1 MTSSEDGDLIDLGNE
16 SCVPR
21 VPIQESS
28 PEEQEHLLDVCP
40 PKLEET
46 LSLTR
51 KQEQVQCISDNGDVL
66 VTLGHDQV
74 VPIRKRIDFVSS
86 DTIKRVRDI
95 TRNLEPVIRKTCSDI
110 NEEHQDTVD
119 YGSASNHKD
128 GHYSGEKH
136 EDETFE
142 AQEINNAFNFLAEHD
157 DNNEDDQAEANCNRC
172 DQVMDTHGLI
182 LLTCSTT
189 DDKDS
194 LEYHHNDSLQVLNC
208 WKPSDNYFA
217 RKKDAVSL
225 KGDEPDLHDPAFELC
240 PSKPSESI
248 SRKIRSVS
256 ADYELE
262 AGSKGIVK
270 RTGKRGSSQHM
281 HRKSWTEGTT
291 PKNVTPDTFSRFDR
305 STSLREYNC
314 QPSTS
319 NGVHRQSSFISR
331 YGNSVTSFKLSI
343 FYHINDPLLLTR
355 NQRSKLATFRRDNSL
370 NNITQLRRKEPIYF
384 VILSNLAV
392 STEIL
397 FHSVALHCSTE
408 EVLVTNVEDEEK
420 DGCSECSEV
429 DWSWLEEVECPRGT
443 ESLAPGVV
451 DAAQENTEHRGGSAS
466 PTSENARRRRG
477 REHRATEAGCSAVMS
492 VSGTVKSLVVGSSRW
507 SASDPLSDRNVNDHQ
522 DDTVRCNASNEA
534 IDRETRDNGTV
545 LNSWVRASMRRL
557 RHLRLPEGTDDRQR
571 NTDSNNRRGAI
582 VSAPNSLPDIALIA
596 PEILAAQTNGT
607 SGTLLRPSSAPV
619 RNANSSNVA
628 VPSRRGGRQFR
639 GSRSQGT
646 RTHEISSR
654 QSSVLSTV
662 TTASDTTTSGATTCS
677 SSFGGAS
684 TSPPSSTAASP
695 QRITSRRI
703 CERQRDVDR
712 DEDRGEDEDEDAN
725 PLGKWPHALSPA
737 LACLSCTLGL
747 FNISRFSI
755 LSVQFGANFIV
766 QFLILSL
773 VLGIPLLTLHVC
785 LGQRLAAGSVD
796 MWKISP
802 LFQGVGIALLI
813 AQAFIGIYSIVG
825 VSWMFVYFRDSFIT
839 KQDKYRWAEPFS
851 LYRDDKPVQ
860 NNSNVHKLYE
870 TVPDYFSGVVLQRHH
885 LNESDPGVVTLKF
898 QVAFNLAVVWMIV
911 FVSLSKGLRSYG
923 KVVYVFTLVPVFGTL
938 VLCTKLLGLTPP
950 GSLHQLFPA
959 TVWTEFFINGKSW
972 VAASIEVFLTW
983 GLLGAAAMQ
992 IAAHNKHKH
1001 LLQRDTS
1008 LVIVLT
1014 IVVLLLAAFLA
1025 NTCVQ
1030 VLKHH
1035 GYIYIPSSFERISS
1049 YVFMRPMNQPAPPG
1063 YSSTPER
1070 FMAHASF
1077 IVGERVTRP
1086 GADFSVESG
1095 YQALRFSTELVP
1107 ATLALLGTEQ
1117 VSPFWAVLFYFI
1129 LILFGIAQQLAIW
1142 HCVITGIMA
1151 INAKMMKL
1159 WETTITFFSCACAYI
1174 LGLPM
1179 ATEIHSVVRRSV
1191 PCYFC
1196 NEFLDEK
1203 YLFDHVKQCGS
1214 VLEECP
1220 FKCGVYVLRK
1230 HMEQHRK
1237 TCNRDVTSRHSR
1249 MKDMQDSL
1257 WRNKVFSALTLLRSV
1272 IHNEEKERKNLRDNM
1287 TQCLKLVHSQRESI
1301 GTLHFQITETIEQC
1315 RQYNATVNQRLHNL
1329 EVTCDNM
1336 EQRTSSSFRQISEQL
1351 KLVHSELT
1359 NERNKHDKVLGNWC
1373 LELKDL
1379 KTFVTQESEHVNKMW
1394 QEQRQLIHDLKLEL
1408 EMRCK
1413 NSKELIEQ
1421 QEQIIEKV
1429 NSLEGEVLRQSAT
1442 TSSQK
1447 SIIRG
1452 LKFQVKENLK
1462 YLEELISD
1470 NSKSNVS
1477 ELLDCR
1483 CREGCID
1490 QYPTN
1495 GRLLWR
1501 IDRYKEKMT
1510 EAKESDCAL
1519 YSPIF
1524 SNKEYGY
1531 TLRLELFL
1539 NGIGQWKDRHII
1551 GCLRVENGKWDPL
1564 LDWPCVLK
1572 AAVTLRNQENPAND
1586 IKKLVKA
1593 IGRNKSNGPVENKE
1607 PGIYMF
1613 IPHTTLT
1620 RYSGYIKDNVLFL
1633 DIQLGIHVVYYLD
1646 YTIGG
1651 TWWIMILYLVQVG
1664 AVFAVRG
1671 RPHSGEAVV
1680 AELFPPT
1687 GRCLRHWA
1695 GPLLSFTW
1703 NVILPVI
1710 LMVLSITVFK
1720 NADFRELYS
1729 YRRTTREYWPIWA
1742 RQLGAAVQ
1750 LIPILTIPAVAIIQ
1764 TCRYLNNGPPDIFDR
1779 IQLLYRPSLEP
1790 DDPRDAQTHIG
1801 NDTSTSIHGNGI
1813 VSATTEVPFE
1823 DPPPKYT
1830 PPPSYTTATGAR
1842 IAKMLRQSFRRSVRR
1857 IANVLGESSAPRQRP
1872 ALQPPPP
1879 DYATV
1884 LVEMNQGRQMQDVT
1898 IHVTEVRN
1906 ENTNSS
1912 NARNNATERHRPN
1925 TIDRTTRI
1933 GAVACSIERT
1943 HSTLDRPR
1951 RACTTSSSSS
1961 NLTAVDVANL
1971 LRSSIRRGTTRTQQ
1985 TLRRSFCHDEPTAA
1999 ASVENLVEAAAPIG
2013 EESLVLPK
2021 DVSLVSNEQDNDNSN
2036 DKKTAEE
2043 TENSVSVI

>member
-1 MTSSEDGDLIDLGNE
+1 MITVIEHRKMTSNEDGDLIDLGNDV
-16 SCVPR
+16 CVPR
-21 VPIQESS
+21 VSIEESS
-28 PEEQEHLLDVCP
+28 SDEQEHLLDVCP
-40 PKLEET
+40 PKLEQT
-46 LSLTR
+46 LSLTK
-51 KQEQVQCISDNGDVL
+51 KQEQVQCVSDNGDVL

-74 VPIRKRIDFVSS
+74 VPIRKRIDVVSS

-95 TRNLEPVIRKTCSDI
+95 TRNLEPVITKTCSDI
-110 NEEHQDTVD
+110 NEEHQDVVD
-119 YGSASNHKD
+119 YGSASNHCK
-128 GHYSGEKH
+128 GTHYSSEKH
-136 EDETFE
+136 EEETYE
-142 AQEINNAFNFLAEHD
+142 AREISNAFNFLTEHD
-157 DNNEDDQAEANCNRC
+157 DTEDQVEANCIRY
-172 DQVMDTHGLI
+172 DDSHRLM
-182 LLTCSTT
+182 LLTRSTE
-189 DDKDS
+189 DDENLLNYDGS
-194 LEYHHNDSLQVLNC
+194 IQGLNC
-208 WKPSDNYFA
+208 WKAAAD
-217 RKKDAVSL
+217 L
-225 KGDEPDLHDPAFELC
+225 KDPAFELR
-240 PSKPSESI
+240 SGKLTDNI
-248 SRKIRSVS
+248 SRSNGCESVDHEPEKTIS
-256 ADYELE
+256 GVAKKQEE
-262 AGSKGIVK
+262 
-270 RTGKRGSSQHM
+270 KRGTATRTSIRQM
-281 HRKSWTEGTT
+281 NRKSWTEGIF
-291 PKNVTPDTFSRFDR
+291 KNATLDPLTRFDR
-305 STSLREYNC
+305 STSLRE
-314 QPSTS
+314 PSTT
-319 NGVHRQSSFISR
+319 NGIRRQFSIISR
-331 YGNSVTSFKLSI
+331 SSI
-343 FYHINDPLLLTR
+343 ESGL
-355 NQRSKLATFRRDNSL
+355 
-370 NNITQLRRKEPIYF
+370 EP
-384 VILSNLAV
+384 NG
-392 STEIL
+392 
-397 FHSVALHCSTE
+397 
-408 EVLVTNVEDEEK
+408 EDQE

-429 DWSWLEEVECPRGT
+429 DWSWLEEVESSRGA
-443 ESLAPGVV
+443 ESLAPNVV
-451 DAAQENTEHRGGSAS
+451 DAVQENTEHRGGSAS
-466 PTSENARRRRG
+466 SPTSENSRRRRG
-477 REHRATEAGCSAVMS
+477 REHRATEAGCSAAMS
-492 VSGTVKSLVVGSSRW
+492 VPGTVKSLPDSGTRW
-507 SASDPLSDRNVNDHQ
+507 STCDPLPDQDGNDE
-522 DDTVRCNASNEA
+522 DAAVRCNNANNEA
-534 IDRETRDNGTV
+534 IDRETCDNPGTLV
-545 LNSWVRASMRRL
+545 NSWVRASMRRL
-557 RHLRLPEGTDDRQR
+557 RHLRLPEGTERQR
-571 NTDSNNRRGAI
+571 NTDSSNCRAAI
-582 VSAPNSLPDIALIA
+582 TSAPNSLPDIALIA

-607 SGTLLRPSSAPV
+607 SGTLLRPSSAPA
-619 RNANSSNVA
+619 RNTNGSNQI
-628 VPSRRGGRQFR
+628 VPPSRGGRQFR
-639 GSRSQGT
+639 TSRTQAT
-646 RTHEISSR
+646 RTREISSR
-654 QSSVLSTV
+654 QSSVLSS
-662 TTASDTTTSGATTCS
+662 TTGSDTSRTTTCS

-684 TSPPSSTAASP
+684 TSPPSSTTTSP

-703 CERQRDVDR
+703 CERQRDIDR

-755 LSVQFGANFIV
+755 LSIQFGANFIV

-813 AQAFIGIYSIVG
+813 AQAFIGIYSIIG

-839 KQDKYRWAEPFS
+839 KQDKYRWAEPLSMYREDKPSQNSSS
-851 LYRDDKPVQ
+851 LY
-860 NNSNVHKLYE
+860 KLYE

-885 LNESDPGVVTLKF
+885 LNEADPGIVTLKF

-950 GSLHQLFPA
+950 GSIHQLFPA

-972 VAASIEVFLTW
+972 IAASIEVFLTW

-1049 YVFMRPMNQPAPPG
+1049 YMFMRPMTQPAPPG
-1063 YSSTPER
+1063 FSSTPER

-1086 GADFSVESG
+1086 GVDFSVESG
-1095 YQALRFSTELVP
+1095 YQVLRFSTELVP

-1179 ATEIHSVVRRSV
+1179 ATE
-1191 PCYFC
+1191 
-1196 NEFLDEK
+1196 EK
-1203 YLFDHVKQCGS
+1203 YLYDHVNICGS

-1220 FKCGVYVLRK
+1220 FKCGVYVARK
-1230 HMEQHRK
+1230 NINAHQKVCDRNAAKENNQ
-1237 TCNRDVTSRHSR
+1237 TSDVEDFVWRDK
-1249 MKDMQDSL
+1249 MFD
-1257 WRNKVFSALTLLRSV
+1257 ALKLLRSALRD
-1272 IHNEEKERKNLRDNM
+1272 EETERKVLQDRV
-1287 TQCLKLVHSQRESI
+1287 TYYSKLVHSQQGSI
-1301 GTLHFQITETIEQC
+1301 DALRFRITEMIDDY
-1315 RQYNATVNQRLHNL
+1315 RQHNATLNQRLNSL
-1329 EVTCDNM
+1329 ELASDNM
-1336 EQRTSSSFRQISEQL
+1336 EQRTSLSFQRISEQL
-1351 KLVHSELT
+1351 KLLHDQFGGEQ
-1359 NERNKHDKVLGNWC
+1359 NKHDEVLAKWC
-1373 LELKDL
+1373 EELKDL
-1379 KTFVTQESEHVNKMW
+1379 RTVLAKDSAHVNELW
-1394 QEQRQLIHDLKLEL
+1394 QGQQRLISDFKLEL

-1413 NSKELIEQ
+1413 DSKEIMEQ
-1421 QEQIIEKV
+1421 QKDTTEKV
-1429 NSLEGEVLRQSAT
+1429 NRLEEEM
-1442 TSSQK
+1442 QK
-1447 SIIRG
+1447 QFDIITKEKSVVRG
-1452 LKFQVKENLK
+1452 LKFKMAVH
-1462 YLEELISD
+1462 LEHLDRLDKLIND
-1470 NSKSNVS
+1470 NPRSNIS
-1477 ELLDCR
+1477 ELTECY
-1483 CREGCID
+1483 CTQEHYD
-1490 QYPTN
+1490 QCSTN

-1501 IDRYKEKMT
+1501 IERYKEKMT
-1510 EAKESDCAL
+1510 EAKEKDCVL
-1519 YSPIF
+1519 YSPKF
-1524 SNKEYGY
+1524 LNKEYGY
-1531 TLRLELFL
+1531 TLRMELFL
-1539 NGIGQWKDRHII
+1539 NGLGQWKDRHII
-1551 GCLRVENGKWDPL
+1551 GCLRVETGKWDPL
-1564 LDWPCVLK
+1564 LDWPCILK
-1572 AAVTLRNQENPAND
+1572 ASVTLRNQEDPASD
-1586 IKKLVKA
+1586 IKKIVKA
-1593 IGRNKSNGPVENKE
+1593 VKDSKDVTKE
-1607 PGIYMF
+1607 AGIYMF

-1620 RYSGYIKDNVLFL
+1620 RYSGYVKDNSMFL
-1633 DIQLGIHVVYYLD
+1633 DIRIIDIRTSMGIHVVYYLD

-1703 NVILPVI
+1703 NVVLPVI

-1720 NADFRELYS
+1720 NAGFRELYS
-1729 YRRTTREYWPIWA
+1729 YRRTTREYWTVWA
-1742 RQLGAAVQ
+1742 KQLGAAIQ
-1750 LIPILTIPAVAIIQ
+1750 LIPILTIPAVAVIQ

-1790 DDPRDAQTHIG
+1790 DDPRDTQPHIG

-1813 VSATTEVPFE
+1813 VPATTEVPFE

-1857 IANVLGESSAPRQRP
+1857 IANVLGESSTPRQRP
-1872 ALQPPPP
+1872 ALPPPPP

-1884 LVEMNQGRQMQDVT
+1884 LVEMNQSRLSQDVT
-1898 IHVTEVRN
+1898 IQVTESRN
-1906 ENTNSS
+1906 ENS
-1912 NARNNATERHRPN
+1912 NTRRSNVAERHRPN
-1925 TIDRTTRI
+1925 TIDRAMRV
-1933 GAVACSIERT
+1933 GGVVGCPIERT
-1943 HSTLDRPR
+1943 HSTLERPR
-1951 RACTTSSSSS
+1951 RACVSSSSTS

-1971 LRSSIRRGTTRTQQ
+1971 LRSSIRRGTVRTQQ
-1985 TLRRSFCHDEPTAA
+1985 SLRRSLCHEEPTVA

-2021 DVSLVSNEQDNDNSN
+2021 DVSLVSNEQANSEN
-2036 DKKTAEE
+2036 SEDIKKTAEE
-2043 TENSVSVI
+2043 TVDSVSVI

>member
-1 MTSSEDGDLIDLGNE
+1 MTSNEDGDLIDLGNDV
-16 SCVPR
+16 CVPR
-21 VPIQESS
+21 VPVQESL
-28 PEEQEHLLDVCP
+28 PDEQEHLLDVCP
-40 PKLEET
+40 PKLEQT

-51 KQEQVQCISDNGDVL
+51 KQEQVHSVSDNGDVL

-74 VPIRKRIDFVSS
+74 VPIRKRIDVVSS

-119 YGSASNHKD
+119 HGSVSNHED
-128 GHYSGEKH
+128 GRYSNEKH

-157 DNNEDDQAEANCNRC
+157 DTEDQIETNYDRRDEVEDSHVSVLLTRSENEDLLSFHRGSSRTLNWKAPDGYFVKKN
-172 DQVMDTHGLI
+172 DTDL
-182 LLTCSTT
+182 
-189 DDKDS
+189 
-194 LEYHHNDSLQVLNC
+194 
-208 WKPSDNYFA
+208 DN
-217 RKKDAVSL
+217 
-225 KGDEPDLHDPAFELC
+225 PAFELSSSSNKLC
-240 PSKPSESI
+240 ENI
-248 SRKIRSVS
+248 SRKIRSISV
-256 ADYELE
+256 DHELE
-262 AGSKGIVK
+262 TGSKPIVK
-270 RTGKRGSSQHM
+270 KRCKEEETFGRTVGRASFQRT
-281 HRKSWTEGTT
+281 HRKSWTEGTNSLKT
-291 PKNVTPDTFSRFDR
+291 VSKDAFSRFDR
-305 STSLREYNC
+305 STSLGEYNC
-314 QPSTS
+314 EPSTS
-319 NGVHRQSSFISR
+319 NAAHRQSSFISSFSR
-331 YGNSVTSFKLSI
+331 EEGLDTS
-343 FYHINDPLLLTR
+343 P
-355 NQRSKLATFRRDNSL
+355 
-370 NNITQLRRKEPIYF
+370 E
-384 VILSNLAV
+384 
-392 STEIL
+392 
-397 FHSVALHCSTE
+397 
-408 EVLVTNVEDEEK
+408 

-429 DWSWLEEVECPRGT
+429 DWSWLEEVECPRPT
-443 ESLAPGVV
+443 ESSLAPVVV
-451 DAAQENTEHRGGSAS
+451 DAVQENTEQHRGGSPS

-477 REHRATEAGCSAVMS
+477 CEHRATDAGCSAAMS
-492 VSGTVKSLVVGSSRW
+492 VSGTAKSLVVGGSRW
-507 SASDPLSDRNVNDHQ
+507 STSDPLPDRNE
-522 DDTVRCNASNEA
+522 DTEHDEAARCNASNEA
-534 IDRETRDNGTV
+534 VGRETRDNAATV
-545 LNSWVRASMRRL
+545 VNSWVRASMRRL
-557 RHLRLPEGTDDRQR
+557 RHLRLPEGTERQR
-571 NTDSNNRRGAI
+571 SADSSNRRGAI

-619 RNANSSNVA
+619 RNANSSNHV
-628 VPSRRGGRQFR
+628 VPPRRGGRQFR
-639 GSRSQGT
+639 GSRSQAT
-646 RTHEISSR
+646 RSREVSSR
-654 QSSVLSTV
+654 QSSVLST
-662 TTASDTTTSGATTCS
+662 TTGSDTTTSGITTCS

-684 TSPPSSTAASP
+684 TSPPSSTVTSP
-695 QRITSRRI
+695 QRIASRRI

-802 LFQGVGIALLI
+802 LFQGVGIALLT
-813 AQAFIGIYSIVG
+813 AQAFIGIYSIIG

-851 LYRDDKPVQ
+851 LYREDKPTQ
-860 NNSNVHKLYE
+860 NATTLNKLYE

-885 LNESDPGVVTLKF
+885 LNESDTGVVTLKF

-938 VLCTKLLGLTPP
+938 VLSTKLLGLTPS
-950 GSLHQLFPA
+950 GSIHQLFPV
-959 TVWTEFFINGKSW
+959 TVGTEFFINGKSW
-972 VAASIEVFLTW
+972 VAAFIEVFLTW

-1014 IVVLLLAAFLA
+1014 IMVLLLTAFLA

-1030 VLKHH
+1030 ILRHH
-1035 GYIYIPSSFERISS
+1035 GYIYIPNSFERISS
-1049 YVFMRPMNQPAPPG
+1049 YVFMRPVNQPAPPG

-1077 IVGERVTRP
+1077 IVGERITRP

-1095 YQALRFSTELVP
+1095 YQALRLSTELVP

-1117 VSPFWAVLFYFI
+1117 VSPFWAVLFYFV

-1151 INAKMMKL
+1151 INTKMMKL

-1179 ATEIHSVVRRSV
+1179 ATE
-1191 PCYFC
+1191 
-1196 NEFLDEK
+1196 
-1203 YLFDHVKQCGS
+1203 
-1214 VLEECP
+1214 
-1220 FKCGVYVLRK
+1220 
-1230 HMEQHRK
+1230 
-1237 TCNRDVTSRHSR
+1237 
-1249 MKDMQDSL
+1249 
-1257 WRNKVFSALTLLRSV
+1257 
-1272 IHNEEKERKNLRDNM
+1272 
-1287 TQCLKLVHSQRESI
+1287 
-1301 GTLHFQITETIEQC
+1301 
-1315 RQYNATVNQRLHNL
+1315 
-1329 EVTCDNM
+1329 
-1336 EQRTSSSFRQISEQL
+1336 
-1351 KLVHSELT
+1351 
-1359 NERNKHDKVLGNWC
+1359 
-1373 LELKDL
+1373 
-1379 KTFVTQESEHVNKMW
+1379 
-1394 QEQRQLIHDLKLEL
+1394 
-1408 EMRCK
+1408 
-1413 NSKELIEQ
+1413 
-1421 QEQIIEKV
+1421 
-1429 NSLEGEVLRQSAT
+1429 
-1442 TSSQK
+1442 
-1447 SIIRG
+1447 
-1452 LKFQVKENLK
+1452 
-1462 YLEELISD
+1462 
-1470 NSKSNVS
+1470 
-1477 ELLDCR
+1477 
-1483 CREGCID
+1483 
-1490 QYPTN
+1490 
-1495 GRLLWR
+1495 
-1501 IDRYKEKMT
+1501 
-1510 EAKESDCAL
+1510 
-1519 YSPIF
+1519 
-1524 SNKEYGY
+1524 
-1531 TLRLELFL
+1531 
-1539 NGIGQWKDRHII
+1539 
-1551 GCLRVENGKWDPL
+1551 
-1564 LDWPCVLK
+1564 
-1572 AAVTLRNQENPAND
+1572 
-1586 IKKLVKA
+1586 
-1593 IGRNKSNGPVENKE
+1593 
-1607 PGIYMF
+1607 
-1613 IPHTTLT
+1613 
-1620 RYSGYIKDNVLFL
+1620 
-1633 DIQLGIHVVYYLD
+1633 LGIHVVYYLD

-1651 TWWIMILYLVQVG
+1651 SWWIMILYLVQVG

-1687 GRCLRHWA
+1687 SRYLRHWA

-1703 NVILPVI
+1703 NVVLPVI

-1720 NADFRELYS
+1720 NAGFRELYS
-1729 YRRTTREYWPIWA
+1729 YRRTTRDYWAVWA
-1742 RQLGAAVQ
+1742 RQLGAAIQ

-1764 TCRYLNNGPPDIFDR
+1764 TCRYLNNGPPDIFDVRIRR

-1790 DDPRDAQTHIG
+1790 DDPRTVQTHIG

-1813 VSATTEVPFE
+1813 VPATTEVPFE

-1884 LVEMNQGRQMQDVT
+1884 LVEMNQSRQTQDVA
-1898 IHVTEVRN
+1898 IHMTEARTEIVVA
-1906 ENTNSS
+1906 
-1912 NARNNATERHRPN
+1912 NARSNVIESHRPN
-1925 TIDRTTRI
+1925 TIDRSTRI
-1933 GAVACSIERT
+1933 GSVARSIERT
-1943 HSTLDRPR
+1943 HSTLERTRPR
-1951 RACTTSSSSS
+1951 HCTTASSSSS

-1985 TLRRSFCHDEPTAA
+1985 SLRRSFCHDETTAA

-2021 DVSLVSNEQDNDNSN
+2021 DVSLVSDEQANDNSN
-2036 DKKTAEE
+2036 DKKTAVE
-2043 TENSVSVI
+2043 TDDSVSVI

>member
-1 MTSSEDGDLIDLGNE
+1 MTSNEDGDLIDLGNE
-16 SCVPR
+16 VCVPR
-21 VPIQESS
+21 VPVEELL

-40 PKLEET
+40 PKLEQT

-51 KQEQVQCISDNGDVL
+51 KQEQVHSVSDNGDVL

-74 VPIRKRIDFVSS
+74 VPIRKRIDVVSS

-119 YGSASNHKD
+119 HGTASNH
-128 GHYSGEKH
+128 EKH

-142 AQEINNAFNFLAEHD
+142 AQEINNAFNFLTELDDAEDQVEASYDRRD
-157 DNNEDDQAEANCNRC
+157 DVEDSHVSVLLTRSENED
-172 DQVMDTHGLI
+172 
-182 LLTCSTT
+182 LLSFHRGSSRTLSWKAP
-189 DDKDS
+189 DGYFVQKDNVD
-194 LEYHHNDSLQVLNC
+194 L
-208 WKPSDNYFA
+208 DN
-217 RKKDAVSL
+217 
-225 KGDEPDLHDPAFELC
+225 PAFEL
-240 PSKPSESI
+240 SSNSSNI

-256 ADYELE
+256 AGHELE
-262 AGSKGIVK
+262 AGGKPIVK
-270 RTGKRGSSQHM
+270 KRCKEEEAFGRTSFQRT
-281 HRKSWTEGTT
+281 HRKSWTEGTNSLKT
-291 PKNVTPDTFSRFDR
+291 GSKDAFPRFDR
-305 STSLREYNC
+305 STSLGEYNC
-314 QPSTS
+314 EPSTS
-319 NGVHRQSSFISR
+319 TVAHRQSSFISSFSR
-331 YGNSVTSFKLSI
+331 EDDLDTS
-343 FYHINDPLLLTR
+343 P
-355 NQRSKLATFRRDNSL
+355 
-370 NNITQLRRKEPIYF
+370 E
-384 VILSNLAV
+384 
-392 STEIL
+392 
-397 FHSVALHCSTE
+397 
-408 EVLVTNVEDEEK
+408 

-429 DWSWLEEVECPRGT
+429 DWSWLEEVECPRPT
-443 ESLAPGVV
+443 ESSSAPVAV
-451 DAAQENTEHRGGSAS
+451 DAVQETTEQHRGGSAS
-466 PTSENARRRRG
+466 PTSESARRRRG
-477 REHRATEAGCSAVMS
+477 CEHRATDAGCSAAMS
-492 VSGTVKSLVVGSSRW
+492 VSGTAKSLVVGGSRW
-507 SASDPLSDRNVNDHQ
+507 STSDPLPDRNEDTDQ
-522 DDTVRCNASNEA
+522 DEATRCNAANESVG
-534 IDRETRDNGTV
+534 RENATTV
-545 LNSWVRASMRRL
+545 VNSWVRASMRRL
-557 RHLRLPEGTDDRQR
+557 RHLRLPEGIERQR
-571 NTDSNNRRGAI
+571 SGDANNRRGAI

-619 RNANSSNVA
+619 RNVNSSNA
-628 VPSRRGGRQFR
+628 VPPRRGGRQFR
-639 GSRSQGT
+639 GSRSQAT
-646 RTHEISSR
+646 RSRDVSSR
-654 QSSVLSTV
+654 QSSVLST
-662 TTASDTTTSGATTCS
+662 TTGSDTTTSGTTTCS

-684 TSPPSSTAASP
+684 TSPPSSTVTSP
-695 QRITSRRI
+695 QRIASRRI

-755 LSVQFGANFIV
+755 LSIQFGVNFIV

-773 VLGIPLLTLHVC
+773 ILGIPLLTLHVC

-802 LFQGVGIALLI
+802 LFQGVGIALLT
-813 AQAFIGIYSIVG
+813 AQAFIGTYSIVG

-851 LYRDDKPVQ
+851 LYREDKPAQ
-860 NNSNVHKLYE
+860 NASTLNKLYE
-870 TVPDYFSGVVLQRHH
+870 TVPDYFSGVVLQRQQLH
-885 LNESDPGVVTLKF
+885 ESDSGVVTLKF

-950 GSLHQLFPA
+950 GSIHQLFPA
-959 TVWTEFFINGKSW
+959 TVGTEFFINGKSW

-1030 VLKHH
+1030 ILKHH

-1049 YVFMRPMNQPAPPG
+1049 YVFMRHVNQPAPPG

-1086 GADFSVESG
+1086 GADSSVESG
-1095 YQALRFSTELVP
+1095 YQVLRLSTELVP

-1117 VSPFWAVLFYFI
+1117 VSPFWAVLFYFV

-1151 INAKMMKL
+1151 INTKVMKL

-1174 LGLPM
+1174 LGLPL
-1179 ATEIHSVVRRSV
+1179 ATEV
-1191 PCYFC
+1191 
-1196 NEFLDEK
+1196 
-1203 YLFDHVKQCGS
+1203 
-1214 VLEECP
+1214 
-1220 FKCGVYVLRK
+1220 
-1230 HMEQHRK
+1230 
-1237 TCNRDVTSRHSR
+1237 
-1249 MKDMQDSL
+1249 
-1257 WRNKVFSALTLLRSV
+1257 
-1272 IHNEEKERKNLRDNM
+1272 
-1287 TQCLKLVHSQRESI
+1287 
-1301 GTLHFQITETIEQC
+1301 
-1315 RQYNATVNQRLHNL
+1315 
-1329 EVTCDNM
+1329 
-1336 EQRTSSSFRQISEQL
+1336 
-1351 KLVHSELT
+1351 
-1359 NERNKHDKVLGNWC
+1359 
-1373 LELKDL
+1373 
-1379 KTFVTQESEHVNKMW
+1379 
-1394 QEQRQLIHDLKLEL
+1394 
-1408 EMRCK
+1408 
-1413 NSKELIEQ
+1413 
-1421 QEQIIEKV
+1421 
-1429 NSLEGEVLRQSAT
+1429 
-1442 TSSQK
+1442 
-1447 SIIRG
+1447 
-1452 LKFQVKENLK
+1452 
-1462 YLEELISD
+1462 
-1470 NSKSNVS
+1470 
-1477 ELLDCR
+1477 
-1483 CREGCID
+1483 
-1490 QYPTN
+1490 
-1495 GRLLWR
+1495 
-1501 IDRYKEKMT
+1501 
-1510 EAKESDCAL
+1510 
-1519 YSPIF
+1519 
-1524 SNKEYGY
+1524 
-1531 TLRLELFL
+1531 
-1539 NGIGQWKDRHII
+1539 
-1551 GCLRVENGKWDPL
+1551 
-1564 LDWPCVLK
+1564 
-1572 AAVTLRNQENPAND
+1572 
-1586 IKKLVKA
+1586 
-1593 IGRNKSNGPVENKE
+1593 
-1607 PGIYMF
+1607 
-1613 IPHTTLT
+1613 
-1620 RYSGYIKDNVLFL
+1620 
-1633 DIQLGIHVVYYLD
+1633 GIHIVYYLD

-1651 TWWIMILYLVQVG
+1651 SWWIMILYLVQVG

-1703 NVILPVI
+1703 NVVLPVI

-1720 NADFRELYS
+1720 NAGFRELYS
-1729 YRRTTREYWPIWA
+1729 YRRTARDYWTVLS
-1742 RQLGAAVQ
+1742 RQLGATIQ

-1790 DDPRDAQTHIG
+1790 DDPRTAQTHIG

-1813 VSATTEVPFE
+1813 VPATTEVPFE

-1857 IANVLGESSAPRQRP
+1857 IANVLGESSTPRQRP

-1884 LVEMNQGRQMQDVT
+1884 LVEMNQGRQTQDVA
-1898 IHVTEVRN
+1898 IHMTEARTEISVANAR
-1906 ENTNSS
+1906 S
-1912 NARNNATERHRPN
+1912 NAMERHRPN
-1925 TIDRTTRI
+1925 TIDRSTRI
-1933 GAVACSIERT
+1933 GAVTRTIERT
-1943 HSTLDRPR
+1943 HSTLERTRPR
-1951 RACTTSSSSS
+1951 PCTTVSSSS

-1971 LRSSIRRGTTRTQQ
+1971 LRSSIRRGTARTQQ
-1985 TLRRSFCHDEPTAA
+1985 SLRRSFCHDEPTVA

-2021 DVSLVSNEQDNDNSN
+2021 DVSLVSDEQANDNSD
-2036 DKKTAEE
+2036 DKKTAVE
-2043 TENSVSVI
+2043 TDESVSVI